1 MDTERDKFRRGD
13 ALEPSVEQS
22 ERVKALQESIQLAE
36 KAAEAEQRAIKEY
49 TRVIDQSGKLVQN
62 MRKEL
67 LQSKLSLL
75 KDERAVFQETQKEEF
90 TALQDEIKEQNR
102 LRQGFGKE
110 VLGDVG
116 FMTRFETDHR
126 GGLTGEVGGVTA
138 DLTGVQA
145 EIEAQ
150 QGVVEG
156 SRSAWQTA
164 FEAFEAAPGKETG
177 RRSGTR

>member
-1 MDTERDKFRRGD
+1 M
-13 ALEPSVEQS
+13 L
-22 ERVKALQESIQLAE
+22 SIS
-36 KAAEAEQRAIKEY
+36 R
-49 TRVIDQSGKLVQN
+49 GKLVQN

-67 LQSKLSLL
+67 LEVENLHLL
-75 KDERAVFQETQKEEF
+75 KDERAVFQQTQKEEF
-90 TALQDEIKEQNR
+90 TAIQDEIKEQNR

-126 GGLTGEVGGVTA
+126 TGLTGEVGGVTA

-164 FEAFEAAPGKETG
+164 FEAFEQAPGKETG
-177 RRSGTR
+177 DALALAEDSLQR